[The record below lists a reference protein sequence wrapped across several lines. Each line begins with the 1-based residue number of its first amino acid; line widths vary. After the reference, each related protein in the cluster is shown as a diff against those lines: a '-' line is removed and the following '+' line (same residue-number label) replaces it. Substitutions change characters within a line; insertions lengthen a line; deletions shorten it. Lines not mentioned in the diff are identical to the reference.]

1 MANIVLNHLDWAL
14 HDNGYKFVRYAD
26 DFVVLTKSRESAE
39 GALNL
44 VRKCIEEDL
53 GLQLN
58 QEKTK
63 IATFKEGFVF
73 LGYYVSSHT
82 TRMGDKAEER
92 FKDKVRKVTVR
103 KQNLDKRVIDSLNS
117 IIRGTVNYFYQSF
130 TSNLTQFRNLDAWV
144 RKRIRCMKYKRI
156 WRTDNK
162 RLKNKHIKRT
172 GLIFCLDLCLAKKG

>member
-1 MANIVLNHLDWAL
+1 M
-14 HDNGYKFVRYAD
+14 
-26 DFVVLTKSRESAE
+26 ESAE

-58 QEKTK
+58 REKTK

-73 LGYYVSSHT
+73 LGYYVSSKT

-92 FKDKVRKVTVR
+92 FKDKVRKH
-103 KQNLDKRVIDSLNS
+103 NLDKRIIDSLNS

-130 TSNLTQFRNLDAWV
+130 TTNLTQFRHLDAWV

-162 RLKNKHIKRT
+162 RLKNKHIKRM
-172 GLIFCLDLCLAKKG
+172 GLIFCLDLCYAKKG